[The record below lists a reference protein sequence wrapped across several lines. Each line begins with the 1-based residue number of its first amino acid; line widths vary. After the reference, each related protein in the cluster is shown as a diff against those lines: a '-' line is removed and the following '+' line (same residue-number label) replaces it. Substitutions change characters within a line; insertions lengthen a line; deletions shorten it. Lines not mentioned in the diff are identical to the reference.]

1 MWYYFLLL
9 LIHISIFLTQI
20 ILHITRKTT
29 PTTDAPSED
38 SDSDSYSDSAAA
50 VVHKYDVFLSFRGAD
65 TRGNFTSHLY
75 AALSGRRV
83 LTYIDD
89 VRLQRGDEISDTL
102 LKAIEES
109 KMAVVVFS
117 ENYAD
122 SGWCLD
128 ELVQIMRCRKKYKQV
143 VYPVFFRVDP
153 SDVAEQKRSYAAAM
167 SKHGK
172 SALTRGKV
180 KMWRKALEGAADLS
194 GWDSLNRSDAVLVR
208 TIVTNI
214 LRTLNEMPPSLQFT
228 GLVGAETRLKKIKS
242 LLDTDSSS
250 DTRIIGIWGMGGMGK
265 TTLARAIF
273 DQYSN
278 EFDGSHFLAD
288 IRRQLGAGSTELRL
302 QQELFS
308 SILDDHDLDAR
319 SYTKVATT
327 AISKNR
333 LHRTK
338 SLVVLDDVDE
348 SITLHN
354 LLDKQPRTVFG
365 PGSRI
370 VVTSRDHQVLKTV
383 CNEIYEVEKLDD
395 DESCELFL
403 SNAFTN
409 DPSDE
414 FKHLSREVI
423 RYTAGHPLA
432 IIVFGKNLK
441 DRSRDYWQSTLF
453 RLQRIPNERIQR
465 MLKTSFEKLD
475 SDERNGFLDIACFF
489 KGESKQYVKSRL
501 DVAYGYGSSEYI
513 ITSLADKSLVSF
525 SGDDERVVMN
535 SLMEEMGR
543 GIVNEESDFED
554 EDDDDAVGVRSR
566 LLLTNSTVAPL
577 LIEDVGE

>member
-1 MWYYFLLL
+1 MMWYYFLLL

-20 ILHITRKTT
+20 ILHFTRKTT

-38 SDSDSYSDSAAA
+38 SDSDSAAA

-194 GWDSLNRSDAVLVR
+194 GWDSLVIRSDAVLVR

-319 SYTKVATT
+319 SYTKV
-327 AISKNR
+327 NR

-383 CNEIYEVEKLDD
+383 CDEIYEVEKLDD

-403 SNAFTN
+403 SNAVTN

-432 IIVFGKNLK
+432 IIVFGKNLR
-441 DRSRDYWQSTLF
+441 DRSREYWQSTLF

-465 MLKTSFEKLD
+465 MLKTSFERLD

-501 DVAYGYGSSEYI
+501 DEYI

-554 EDDDDAVGVRSR
+554 EDDDAVGVRSR

-577 LIEDVGE
+577 LIEDVGNSGS

>member
-1 MWYYFLLL
+1 
-9 LIHISIFLTQI
+9 
-20 ILHITRKTT
+20 
-29 PTTDAPSED
+29 
-38 SDSDSYSDSAAA
+38 
-50 VVHKYDVFLSFRGAD
+50 
-65 TRGNFTSHLY
+65 
-75 AALSGRRV
+75 
-83 LTYIDD
+83 
-89 VRLQRGDEISDTL
+89 
-102 LKAIEES
+102 
-109 KMAVVVFS
+109 MAVVVFS

-319 SYTKVATT
+319 SYTKV
-327 AISKNR
+327 NR

-383 CNEIYEVEKLDD
+383 CDEIYEVEKLDD

-403 SNAFTN
+403 SNAVTN

-432 IIVFGKNLK
+432 IIVFGKNLR
-441 DRSRDYWQSTLF
+441 DRSREYWQSTLF

-465 MLKTSFEKLD
+465 MLKTSFERLD

-501 DVAYGYGSSEYI
+501 DEYI

-554 EDDDDAVGVRSR
+554 EDDDAVGVRSR

-577 LIEDVGE
+577 LIEDVGNSGS

>member
-20 ILHITRKTT
+20 ILHFTRKTT

-38 SDSDSYSDSAAA
+38 SDSDSAAA

-180 KMWRKALEGAADLS
+180 KMWRKA
-194 GWDSLNRSDAVLVR
+194 SDAVLVR

-308 SILDDHDLDAR
+308 SILDD
-319 SYTKVATT
+319 YTKVATT

-383 CNEIYEVEKLDD
+383 CDEIYEVEKLDD

-403 SNAFTN
+403 SNAVTN

-432 IIVFGKNLK
+432 IIVFGKNLR
-441 DRSRDYWQSTLF
+441 DRSREYWQSTLF

-465 MLKTSFEKLD
+465 MLKTSFERLD

-554 EDDDDAVGVRSR
+554 EDDDAVGVRSR

-577 LIEDVGE
+577 LIEDVGNSGS